1 MADMASLQ
9 AIVHGRVQGVFFRAY
24 VEDLAERLN
33 LTGYVCNRHGG
44 VVEVIAEGEKPE
56 LDKLVEYIKIG
67 PPAAKV
73 MDVIATWGEY
83 SGGFSSFRVRY

>member
-24 VEDLAERLN
+24 VEELAERLN
-33 LTGYVCNRHGG
+33 LKGYVRNRTGG
-44 VVEVIAEGEKPE
+44 AVEVIAEGEKPKLE
-56 LDKLVEYIKIG
+56 KLVEYLKTG
-67 PPAAKV
+67 PPAARV
-73 MDVIATWGEY
+73 MEVIATWGEY